1 MTNVSAKGMGG
12 NFIVESN
19 PQAEKQTGKAPVPGD
34 VPGFVVA
41 VGYALAAGAGVLLTH
56 TRDGGA
62 LAITILDGSE
72 KLKTYCS
79 SKEQLSEAA
88 LAIRRRYKSDTPPSN
103 GNATD

>member
-1 MTNVSAKGMGG
+1 MSNAQPRGMGG
-12 NFIVESN
+12 NFIVEQN
-19 PQAEKQTGKAPVPGD
+19 PQQQTSTGKAPVPSD

-41 VGYALAAGAGVLLTH
+41 LGYALAAGAGVLLTH

-72 KLKTYCS
+72 KLKTYCA

-88 LAIRRRYKSDTPPSN
+88 LAIRGRYKRERSQAD
-103 GNATD
+103 GDAA

>member
-1 MTNVSAKGMGG
+1 MSNVSPKGMGG
-12 NFIVESN
+12 NFIVEQN
-19 PQAEKQTGKAPVPGD
+19 PQQQQATGKAPVPSD

-41 VGYALAAGAGVLLTH
+41 MGYALASGAGVLLTH

-62 LAITILDGSE
+62 LAITVLDGPE

-88 LAIRRRYKSDTPPSN
+88 LALRRRYKSDRPPAD
-103 GNATD
+103 GDAA